1 MRQKRIGCLPVL
13 MAISLIVILVIG
25 WIYYKDGKT
34 YTDLKTEVTY
44 KKKEIKNKKK
54 DDGYRINWKALKN
67 KDVVAWIRFKHP
79 KIISYPVM
87 QKNDNDFY
95 LHRNI
100 KKSILSL
107 VLFLWITIITKIF
120 QTATH

>member
-95 LHRNI
+95 LHKNI
-100 KKSILSL
+100 KKEYNNA
-107 VLFLWITIITKIF
+107 VR
-120 QTATH
+120 

>member
-1 MRQKRIGCLPVL
+1 MGTEIGILKSAIYFHKRRFFMRQKRIGCLPVL

-54 DDGYRINWKALKN
+54 G
-67 KDVVAWIRFKHP
+67 
-79 KIISYPVM
+79 
-87 QKNDNDFY
+87 
-95 LHRNI
+95 
-100 KKSILSL
+100 
-107 VLFLWITIITKIF
+107 
-120 QTATH
+120 

>member
-54 DDGYRINWKALKN
+54 DDG
-67 KDVVAWIRFKHP
+67 
-79 KIISYPVM
+79 
-87 QKNDNDFY
+87 
-95 LHRNI
+95 
-100 KKSILSL
+100 
-107 VLFLWITIITKIF
+107 
-120 QTATH
+120 